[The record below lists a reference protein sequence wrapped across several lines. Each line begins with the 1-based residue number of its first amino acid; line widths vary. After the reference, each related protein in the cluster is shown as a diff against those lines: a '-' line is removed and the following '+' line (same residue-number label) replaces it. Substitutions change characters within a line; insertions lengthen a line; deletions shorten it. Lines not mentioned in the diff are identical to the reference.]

1 MKLKRLLNTFLS
13 GSVEFFQVSQLV
25 DWLPTSS
32 LTRKKKCTKCL
43 SHSGLTEN
51 CQRQLQHSATK
62 LVLLAQ
68 REIMSRT
75 ISGDTF
81 GQMTTTTTHFHAD
94 SQNKN
99 GFPSLALTLEFL
111 VSVNSYGIFWI
122 LLESFRFFWNL
133 FNSFGIFSILL
144 ESFGISWILLESFEI
159 LWNLLESYGFF

>member
-1 MKLKRLLNTFLS
+1 MRLKRLLNTFLS

-25 DWLPTSS
+25 DWVPTCSS
-32 LTRKKKCTKCL
+32 LTRKKCTKCL

-68 REIMSRT
+68 RETMSRT

-99 GFPSLALTLEFL
+99 GFPSLVLTPESLISVDSFKVLWIFL
-111 VSVNSYGIFWI
+111 KSFGFFWI
-122 LLESFRFFWNL
+122 LLD
-133 FNSFGIFSILL
+133 
-144 ESFGISWILLESFEI
+144 SFEI
-159 LWNLLESYGFF
+159 LWILLDSFRLF